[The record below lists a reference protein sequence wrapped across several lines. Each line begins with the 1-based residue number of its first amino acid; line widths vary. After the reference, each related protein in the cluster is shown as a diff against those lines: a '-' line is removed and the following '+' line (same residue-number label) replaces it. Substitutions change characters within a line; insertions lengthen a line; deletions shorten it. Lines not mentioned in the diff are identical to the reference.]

1 MDRSLQI
8 VAAFMAVTVSVAA
21 QEATPATPAQSSE
34 TSSIILAPNASKPTP
49 SPKAAP
55 AVRPSSS
62 AMAANISSRMPAY
75 SPELSAPRVASSSA
89 DLRDSDKPK
98 NQIPRL
104 TVDMM
109 QRYVVREPRPLELRR
124 RDMYTT
130 AALIDLSFKEH
141 PGLRIGN
148 IFNLNAKAAYNK
160 IMDEER
166 FADRQDL
173 VDTTVTM
180 AIAGD
185 SEEMRLMQ
193 QAILDESFMSWEH
206 DGPVGIR

>member
-8 VAAFMAVTVSVAA
+8 LAAFMAAIVSAAA
-21 QEATPATPAQSSE
+21 QEVTPAPSSD

-49 SPKAAP
+49 SPGAA

-62 AMAANISSRMPAY
+62 AMAANISVGMPAY
-75 SPELSAPRVASSSA
+75 SPEPSAPKIGFSAA

-104 TVDMM
+104 PLEVM
-109 QRYVVREPRPLELRR
+109 QKYVVREPRPLSLRR
-124 RDMYTT
+124 RDLYTT
-130 AALIDLSFKEH
+130 AGLIDLSFKEH

-180 AIAGD
+180 AMTGD